1 MPNRESERS
10 YGVSLSKRRQR
21 DNALTTFG
29 RRRRVLRRES
39 RPAVGRAL
47 DAELAHPVA
56 KGVGMEIQDFSRSL
70 RPVDH
75 PICLLKGCLDV
86 ASLHFFQR
94 GQAGR

>member
-10 YGVSLSKRRQR
+10 YGVSLSKRRLR

-56 KGVGMEIQDFSRSL
+56 KGVGMEIQDSRRTL
-70 RPVDH
+70 RPINH
-75 PICLLKGCLDV
+75 SIGLLKGGLDM